1 MKEFDNLFNKI
12 SARIGSRELFTDL
25 LDALIFPFV
34 VHDECDL
41 KRNPISKYSKNQLVI
56 FHNLL
61 ILIGEKSENYNDFIG
76 EYFMKTLSNGHNNQ
90 YFTPDT
96 ISDFL
101 AKTISVNKINGV
113 ETICDTSCGSG
124 RTLLSMA
131 KQNRN
136 RLFFGYDIELFCVK
150 MAVCNLLMNNL
161 KGEIAWCDPLS
172 NEHFASFQICQDLLP
187 IIGIVK
193 KQNSFII

>member
-25 LDALIFPFV
+25 LDALIYPFV
-34 VHDECDL
+34 VHDECNL
-41 KRNPISKYSKNQLVI
+41 NRNPISNYSKSELAI
-56 FHNLL
+56 FHDLLLL
-61 ILIGEKSENYNDFIG
+61 IAENSENYNDFIG
-76 EYFMKTLSNGHNNQ
+76 EYFMRKMSNGHNNQ

-96 ISDFL
+96 VTDFIS
-101 AKTISVNKINGV
+101 KTISSKYVNGV

-124 RTLLSMA
+124 RTLISMA

-150 MAVCNLLMNNL
+150 MCVCNLLMHNL
-161 KGEIAWCDPLS
+161 KGEVAWCDPLA
-172 NEHFASFQICQDLLP
+172 NDHFASFQICQIELP